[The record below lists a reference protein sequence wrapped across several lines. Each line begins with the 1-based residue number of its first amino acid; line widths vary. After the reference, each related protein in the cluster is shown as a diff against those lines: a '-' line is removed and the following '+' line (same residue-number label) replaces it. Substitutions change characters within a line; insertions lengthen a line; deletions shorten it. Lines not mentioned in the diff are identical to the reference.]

1 MDTNNTPEHIVPPD
15 YVVDANGVWRD
26 LGEKRPPLRLTTSA
40 AFVTALLRDVNAT
53 DWSVE
58 IEFTNPD
65 GEACT
70 LLVPYAQILGR
81 RDLSQMCTA
90 VGLFVL
96 PRGESEFADRLSFVM
111 PTGTLLPSAETVPAT
126 GERLVF
132 RPPFANPAFSAYASA
147 GTFEESRELL
157 ERVRDDKVA
166 IFVLCASISAP
177 FLEAAGVDSIIVH
190 LHGQRRDTDRTL
202 ARYGQLDGESGDHA

>member
-96 PRGESEFADRLSFVM
+96 PRGESEFAEYLAQCAGSAELPRHRLTTKLGLNLLPDAACADRLSFVM
-111 PTGTLLPSAETVPAT
+111 PTGTLLLRWLKNLPA
-126 GERLVF
+126 LV
-132 RPPFANPAFSAYASA
+132 
-147 GTFEESRELL
+147 SR
-157 ERVRDDKVA
+157 
-166 IFVLCASISAP
+166 
-177 FLEAAGVDSIIVH
+177 
-190 LHGQRRDTDRTL
+190 
-202 ARYGQLDGESGDHA
+202 AR